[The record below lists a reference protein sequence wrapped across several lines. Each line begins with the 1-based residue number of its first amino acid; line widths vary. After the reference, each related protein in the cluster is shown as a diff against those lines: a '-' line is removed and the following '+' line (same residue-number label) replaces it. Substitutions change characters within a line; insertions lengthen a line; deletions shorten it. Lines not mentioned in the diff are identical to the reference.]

1 MALQNRGQDGNVFQA
16 QTTRA
21 QVYQTTDVTAGKAS
35 RTEISIKETG
45 RSVNIPNESYAR
57 TNFYIDQSRQYFPN
71 IRLRKYVSFGRM
83 NTFFCIFLVFHLG
96 MLLFLLCGIQ
106 FFGIPVAVI
115 TLIIDIIPLVVYSQ
129 HVSVNK
135 NTIPWLLKLP
145 VEPMQKA
152 LNEHYEVEIATM
164 NTAFVEAKEAGIGVF
179 VTVGG
184 KAKMKIMAFNNVGI
198 TSIKIASDRG
208 RLFFCIFA
216 SIIAIFWSF
225 GWLIVH
231 IVHTSYGCFFNP

>member
-1 MALQNRGQDGNVFQA
+1 MALQNREQDGNVFKA

-21 QVYQTTDVTAGKAS
+21 QVYETADVTAGKAS
-35 RTEISIKETG
+35 RIEIFITESGKN
-45 RSVNIPNESYAR
+45 VNVPNDPYAR
-57 TNFYIDQSRQYFPN
+57 TNFFVDQSRQYVPN
-71 IRLRKYVSFGRM
+71 VRLRKYVSFGRM
-83 NTFFCIFLVFHLG
+83 NTFFCIFLAFHLG

-135 NTIPWLLKLP
+135 NTIPWLLKFP
-145 VEPMQKA
+145 VEKQDT
-152 LNEHYEVEIATM
+152 LNKHFEVEIAAMETI
-164 NTAFVEAKEAGIGVF
+164 FVEAKKAGLGAF

-184 KAKMKIMAFNNVGI
+184 KAKMKIMVLDKVGL

-216 SIIAIFWSF
+216 SIMAILWSF